1 MASSLLLLSLSL
13 GFLFLFHGCVA
24 QLELQQQHYWKS
36 LQQFQQHRL
45 RAKTECQVQ
54 QLTAR
59 QPSYRLQSEAGVT
72 EFWDANNEEF
82 QCAGIEFVRHTIQP
96 RGLLLPYY
104 SNAPQLVYI
113 VQGQSCSGI
122 QGTVFPGCAET
133 YESEPGFGST
143 GEEEGRQRTDRHQKL
158 RRFRR
163 GDVLALREGVT
174 HWAYNDGD
182 TPIIS
187 IALRDVANEANQLDL
202 KFRRFFLAGNPQT
215 AQFQGQQER
224 EQGPRGE
231 GWGWRGQEGQGKS
244 NVFSGFNEEFL
255 AESFN
260 IDPQL
265 VRKLQS
271 REDNRGII
279 VRAER
284 PLRLVLPEY
293 GREEQERQWHQG
305 RGGGYVNG
313 LEETICSL
321 EIRQNIEHA
330 STTHSYNP
338 RGGRLITMNSQTLPI
353 LGQLRLS
360 AEKGVLYRNGITAP
374 HWSTNSH
381 SALYVTRGNARIQVV
396 GHQGRSVLNEEV
408 NEGQLVVVPQN
419 FALAIRAGDQGF
431 EYVTFRTNDNA
442 MKSEL
447 AGRLSAIRAM
457 PDEVVMNSFGVS
469 REDARNLKYNRDEA
483 TVFSPGG
490 RSGGYA

>member
-1 MASSLLLLSLSL
+1 MANSLLLLSLSL
-13 GFLFLFHGCVA
+13 SFLFLFHGCVA

-122 QGTVFPGCAET
+122 HGTVFPGCAET

-231 GWGWRGQEGQGKS
+231 GWKGQEEGQGKS
-244 NVFSGFNEEFL
+244 NIFSGFNEEFL

-293 GREEQERQWHQG
+293 GREEQERQWQQG

-321 EIRQNIEHA
+321 KIRQNIEHV

-338 RGGRLITMNSQTLPI
+338 RGGRISTINSQTLPI